1 MLKYFWLFKLKINVD
16 EALEN
21 LKRIELYKY
30 DFKPEFTDLN
40 GGFKSDLGV
49 LAQDLQKIIP
59 EAVIKTGNVV
69 LSNGEII
76 ENLLVV
82 DKVRNRL
89 SFFFWI

>member
-1 MLKYFWLFKLKINVD
+1 MNVE

-21 LKRIELYKY
+21 LKKLELYKY
-30 DFKPEFTDLN
+30 DFRPEFTDLN

-59 EAVIKTGNVV
+59 EAVIKSGNVM
-69 LSNGEII
+69 LSNGEIV

-82 DKVRNRL
+82 DKVKEHL
-89 SFFFWI
+89 L